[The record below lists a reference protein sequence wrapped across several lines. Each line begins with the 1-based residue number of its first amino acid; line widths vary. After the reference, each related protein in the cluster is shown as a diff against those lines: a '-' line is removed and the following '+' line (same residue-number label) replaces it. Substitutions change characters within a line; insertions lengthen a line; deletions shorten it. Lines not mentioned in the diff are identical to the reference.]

1 MQTSAEAKY
10 VRQSPRKVREVI
22 DMIRGKGIN
31 EVFGLLPLTSRRASP
46 IVEKVVRSALANAQE
61 RARRREGKVDVD
73 RLYVAQAFVNGGPV
87 LKRIREKAMGRAAPY
102 VKRTSHIKVVLRER

>member
-1 MQTSAEAKY
+1 M
-10 VRQSPRKVREVI
+10 RQSPRKVREVVNV
-22 DMIRGKGIN
+22 IRGKGIN
-31 EVFGLLPLTSRRASP
+31 EVFGLLPLISRRASL

-61 RARRREGKVDVD
+61 RAKEGKDKVDVD

-102 VKRTSHIKVVLRER
+102 VRRTSHIKVVLRER